1 MPDAIIDPAD
11 SRFAG
16 PCPRCGGGVPNDT
29 QKGEYP
35 GALSRLD
42 NETYI
47 CSNCGMEEAFGHGHI
62 VPFDIPLG
70 TDESRGFVK
79 GWIAAVQYARNEGV
93 DA

>member
-1 MPDAIIDPAD
+1 MTDPAHD
-11 SRFAG
+11 QKDHRFEG

-29 QKGEYP
+29 HKGEYP

-47 CSNCGMEEAFGHGHI
+47 CSDCGTNEAFNGGHF
-62 VPFDIPLG
+62 VPFDIPLVS
-70 TDESRGFVK
+70 DEGAAFRRGYR
-79 GWIAAVQYARNEGV
+79 AAVDAFQNAQV